1 MATNPMP
8 GITDFMRDV
17 LGRYICNGL
26 DEALRSAD
34 RTTVRPD
41 GRPQIEAKDFDLI
54 VIGGGT
60 FGPAVAE
67 HMAFRDR
74 ARQHRILVLEAGPFV
89 LPEHVQ
95 NLPILGLNVPGAT
108 TIQELRDAGNFG
120 PDRPRNEVW
129 GLPWHSATRFPGL
142 AFCLGGRSLYFGGW
156 SPEPLSTELPV
167 GPWPAAVVSDLTATA
182 LPDGSPGYFRQASD
196 QIGVTQTNDFIFG
209 DLHRA
214 MRDQLFGGIGQV
226 ADAVPLP
233 SLPDH
238 PTVRYEFAGQAL
250 NQDARRALL
259 GLAPGETP
267 PSEANTRNQLKLEA
281 PLAVQGESG
290 HAGFFP
296 FNKFSTVPLLIKA
309 AREAYNESRDSAD
322 RGDDARKR
330 LMIVPYCHVSR
341 LITVPDGNE
350 WRVVSIE
357 TNLGNITVPAT
368 AKVIIALGTI
378 ESARLALVS
387 FGDIP
392 PAAYDRIGTN
402 LIAHLRS
409 NLDIRIPRTALA
421 SLPATAAALQASA
434 LFVKGRHDFATD
446 GIADGSS
453 AHFHLQITASGLGA
467 VGNNS
472 EAELFKKIPD
482 IDTYNV
488 HRNANDTHVVIT
500 IRGIG
505 EMQPQ
510 NPDNRVTLDPNPA
523 EIDFGVR
530 RSLVRIANPLDA
542 NQRGNN
548 PLSAKDF
555 FLWEAMDQ
563 AARDVASVFG
573 VAQPPNPGR
582 DGLGTTH
589 HEAGALAMGEAVSDS
604 VTLPDC
610 RVRHITNAYVAG
622 PALYPTAGSPNPM
635 LTGVALARRLGD
647 QLASSQPFVANDGF
661 QVLFDG
667 FNTSQWRM
675 STIRNQP
682 PGRDNPGRMR
692 VIDGTLETVGGNDLG
707 LFWCTTPTPPNF
719 ILRLQWLRLT
729 HESNSGV
736 FVRFPNPDS
745 QNYDN
750 TAYVGVHFGFEVQ
763 IDELG
768 APDGL
773 AIHRTGAIYRDD
785 NRTDNETLTQQPAH
799 PVGEWNDYEI
809 HVQDQIYTVF
819 LNGTQVCVFDNTTT
833 YPGRGL
839 PSTPGA
845 PSFVGLQVYSNFS
858 HFVRFCHVRI
868 QAI

>member
-8 GITDFMRDV
+8 GITDFTRDV

-26 DEALRSAD
+26 DEAQRSAD
-34 RTTVRPD
+34 RTVMRPD

-60 FGPAVAE
+60 FGPVVAE

-74 ARQHRILVLEAGPFV
+74 ARSHRILVLEAGPFV

-95 NLPILGLNVPGAT
+95 NLPVLGLNVPGAT

-120 PDRPRNEVW
+120 ANRPRNEVW

-156 SPEPLSTELPV
+156 SPEPLSTELPA
-167 GPWPAAVVSDLTATA
+167 GPWPATAVRDLTALT
-182 LPDGSPGYFRQASD
+182 LPDGAPGYFRQASD

-214 MRDQLFGGIGQV
+214 MREQLFGGMGQV
-226 ADAVPLP
+226 TDAVPLAN
-233 SLPDH
+233 LPDH

-250 NQDARRALL
+250 NPDVRRALL
-259 GLAPGETP
+259 GLAPGATP
-267 PSEANTRNQLKLEA
+267 PSEAETRNQLKLEA
-281 PLAVQGESG
+281 PLAVQGQSG

-296 FNKFSTVPLLIKA
+296 FNKFSTVPLLTKA
-309 AREAYNESRDSAD
+309 SREAFNESCDSIGQ
-322 RGDDARKR
+322 GDDARKR
-330 LMIVPYCHVSR
+330 LMVVPYCHVSR
-341 LITVPDGNE
+341 LRTVPDGNE

-357 TNLGNITVPAT
+357 TNLGNITVPAG

-387 FGDIP
+387 FGDMP

-421 SLPATAAALQASA
+421 SLPAAVAALQVSA
-434 LFVKGRHDFATD
+434 LFVKGRHAFADD

-467 VGNNS
+467 LGNNS

-482 IDTYNV
+482 IDTYNA

-510 NPDNRVTLDPNPA
+510 NPDNRVTLDPD
-523 EIDFGVR
+523 IDFGVR
-530 RSLVRIANPLDA
+530 RSLVRIADPLDP
-542 NQRGNN
+542 NQRANN

-563 AARDVASVFG
+563 AARDVADVFG
-573 VAQPPNPGR
+573 VAQSPNPSR

-589 HEAGALAMGEAVSDS
+589 HEAGTLAMGEAASNS

-610 RVRHITNAYVAG
+610 RVRHLTNAYVAG
-622 PALYPTAGSPNPM
+622 PAVYPTVGSPNPM

-647 QLASSQPFVANDGF
+647 QLARSQPFVANDGF

-682 PGRDNPGRMR
+682 AGRENPGRMR

-729 HESNSGV
+729 HESNAGV
-736 FVRFPNPDS
+736 FVRFPDPDS
-745 QNYDN
+745 KNYNN
-750 TAYVGVHFGFEVQ
+750 TAYVGVDFGFEVQ

-773 AIHRTGAIYRDD
+773 AIHRTGAIYRGD
-785 NRTDNETLTQQPAH
+785 NRTDNETLTQQPAR

-809 HVQDQIYTVF
+809 RVQAQSYTVL

-839 PSTPGA
+839 PSAPGA
-845 PSFVGLQVYSNFS
+845 PSFIGLQVYSNRS
-858 HFVRFCHVRI
+858 YFVRFRHVRM
-868 QAI
+868 QAL

>member
-1 MATNPMP
+1 MPTNPMP
-8 GITDFMRDV
+8 WITDFTRDV

-26 DEALRSAD
+26 DEARNSANP
-34 RTTVRPD
+34 TVVRPD

-60 FGPAVAE
+60 FGPVVAE

-74 ARQHRILVLEAGPFV
+74 AREHRILVLEAGPFV

-95 NLPILGLNVPGAT
+95 NLPMLGLNVPGAT
-108 TIQELRDAGNFG
+108 SIQELRNANNFG
-120 PDRPRNEVW
+120 PDKPRNEVW

-142 AFCLGGRSLYFGGW
+142 AFCIGGRSIYWGGW

-167 GPWPAAVVSDLTATA
+167 GPWPAAVVNDLTAAA

-214 MRDQLFGGIGQV
+214 MRDQLFAGIGQV
-226 ADAVPLP
+226 TDAIPLAN
-233 SLPDH
+233 LPDH
-238 PTVRYEFAGQAL
+238 PTVRYELAGQAL
-250 NQDARRALL
+250 SPDTRRKLL
-259 GLAPGETP
+259 GLEPGVAP
-267 PSEANTRNQLKLEA
+267 PSEVNTKNQLKVEA
-281 PLAVQGESG
+281 PLAVQGQSG

-309 AREAYNESRDSAD
+309 NREAFNESCNSLGQ
-322 RGDDARKR
+322 GDDARKR
-330 LMIVPYCHVSR
+330 LMILPHCHVSR
-341 LITVPDGNE
+341 LNTAPDGNE
-350 WRVVSIE
+350 WRVVSID
-357 TNLGNITVPAT
+357 TNLGNITVPAG

-378 ESARLALVS
+378 ESTRLALAS
-387 FGDIP
+387 FGAIP
-392 PAAYDRIGTN
+392 QAAYQRIGTN

-421 SLPATAAALQASA
+421 SLPAVVTALQASA
-434 LFVKGRHDFATD
+434 LFVKGRHDFAND
-446 GIADGSS
+446 GINDGSS

-467 VGNNS
+467 LGNNS

-482 IDTYNV
+482 IDTYNA

-510 NPDNRVTLDPNPA
+510 NPDNHVIPDQ
-523 EIDFGVR
+523 EMEFGVPR
-530 RSLVRIANPLDA
+530 VLVRIADPQDP
-542 NQRGNN
+542 NQRANN

-555 FLWEAMDQ
+555 FLWQAMDQ
-563 AARDVASVFG
+563 AAQDVATLFG
-573 VAQPPNPGR
+573 VASPPNPVR

-589 HEAGALAMGEAVSDS
+589 HEAGTLAMGEVASNS

-610 RVRHITNAYVAG
+610 QVRHITNAYVAG
-622 PALYPTAGSPNPM
+622 PALYPTVGSPNPM

-647 QLASSQPFVANDGF
+647 QLATSQPFVANDGF
-661 QVLFDG
+661 QVLFNG
-667 FNTSQWRM
+667 FDTSKWRM
-675 STIRNQP
+675 STIRKQ

-707 LFWCTTPTPPNF
+707 LFWCTTPTPPDF

-729 HESNSGV
+729 QESNSGV

-745 QNYDN
+745 KNYDN
-750 TAYVGVHFGFEVQ
+750 TAFVGVDFGFEVQ

-773 AIHRTGAIYRDD
+773 NIHRTGAIYRGD
-785 NRTDNETLTQQPAH
+785 NRADNETLTQQAAR
-799 PVGEWNDYEI
+799 PVGQWNDYEI
-809 HVQDQIYTVF
+809 RVQGQIYTVF
-819 LNGTQVCVFDNTTT
+819 LNGTQVCVFDNTAT

-839 PSTPGA
+839 PSAAGA
-845 PSFVGLQVYSNFS
+845 DSFIGLQVYSNLS
-858 HFVRFCHVRI
+858 HFVRFRNVRI

>member
-1 MATNPMP
+1 MVTGA
-8 GITDFMRDV
+8 
-17 LGRYICNGL
+17 
-26 DEALRSAD
+26 
-34 RTTVRPD
+34 
-41 GRPQIEAKDFDLI
+41 
-54 VIGGGT
+54 
-60 FGPAVAE
+60 AE
-67 HMAFRDR
+67 
-74 ARQHRILVLEAGPFV
+74 
-89 LPEHVQ
+89 
-95 NLPILGLNVPGAT
+95 
-108 TIQELRDAGNFG
+108 
-120 PDRPRNEVW
+120 
-129 GLPWHSATRFPGL
+129 
-142 AFCLGGRSLYFGGW
+142 
-156 SPEPLSTELPV
+156 
-167 GPWPAAVVSDLTATA
+167 PAAVVSDLTAAA

-214 MRDQLFGGIGQV
+214 MRNQLFGSIGQV
-226 ADAVPLP
+226 TDAVPLA

-250 NQDARRALL
+250 NSDTRRVLL

-290 HAGFFP
+290 HAEFFP

-309 AREAYNESRDSAD
+309 AREAYNESRDSAG

-330 LMIVPYCHVSR
+330 LMIVSHCHVSR
-341 LITVPDGNE
+341 LITVPEGNE

-357 TNLGNITVPAT
+357 TNLGNITVPAA

-378 ESARLALVS
+378 ESTRLALVS

-421 SLPATAAALQASA
+421 SLPATIATLQASA
-434 LFVKGRHDFATD
+434 LFVKGRHDFAAD

-467 VGNNS
+467 LGNNS

-523 EIDFGVR
+523 EVDFGVR

-542 NQRGNN
+542 NQRVNN

-563 AARDVASVFG
+563 AARDVARVFG

-589 HEAGALAMGEAVSDS
+589 HEAGTLAMGEVASDS

-610 RVRHITNAYVAG
+610 RIRHITNAYVAG
-622 PALYPTAGSPNPM
+622 PALYPTVGSPNPM

-647 QLASSQPFVANDGF
+647 QLASSQPFVTNDGS

-675 STIRNQP
+675 STVRNQP
-682 PGRDNPGRMR
+682 SGRDNPGRMR

-736 FVRFPNPDS
+736 FVRFPDPDS
-745 QNYDN
+745 KNYDN
-750 TAYVGVHFGFEVQ
+750 TAYVGVDFGFEVQ

-773 AIHRTGAIYRDD
+773 AIHRTGAIYRGD

-799 PVGEWNDYEI
+799 SVGEWNDYEI
-809 HVQDQIYTVF
+809 RVQD
-819 LNGTQVCVFDNTTT
+819 
-833 YPGRGL
+833 
-839 PSTPGA
+839 
-845 PSFVGLQVYSNFS
+845 
-858 HFVRFCHVRI
+858 
-868 QAI
+868 

>member
-1 MATNPMP
+1 MATNSLPS
-8 GITDFMRDV
+8 ITDFTRDV

-26 DEALRSAD
+26 DEARRSTD
-34 RTTVRPD
+34 PTVVRPD
-41 GRPQIEAKDFDLI
+41 SRPQIEAKDFDLI

-60 FGPAVAE
+60 FGAVVTE

-74 ARQHRILVLEAGPFV
+74 AREHRILVLEAGPFI

-95 NLPILGLNVPGAT
+95 NLPMLGLNVPGAT
-108 TIQELRDAGNFG
+108 SIQELRDANNFG
-120 PDRPRNEVW
+120 LDKPRNEVW

-142 AFCLGGRSLYFGGW
+142 AFCIGGRSIYWGGW
-156 SPEPLSTELPV
+156 SPEPLNTELPV
-167 GPWPAAVVSDLTATA
+167 GPWPAAVVNDLTAAA

-214 MRDQLFGGIGQV
+214 MRDQLFAGIGQV
-226 ADAVPLP
+226 TDAIPLAN
-233 SLPDH
+233 LPDH
-238 PTVRYEFAGQAL
+238 PTVRYEFAGQPL
-250 NQDARRALL
+250 NSDTRRKLL
-259 GLAPGETP
+259 GLEPGVAP
-267 PSEANTRNQLKLEA
+267 PSEVNTKNQLKLEA
-281 PLAVQGESG
+281 PLAVQGQSG

-309 AREAYNESRDSAD
+309 AREAFNESVNSLGQ
-322 RGDDARKR
+322 GDDARKR
-330 LMIVPYCHVSR
+330 LMILPHCHVSQ
-341 LITVPDGNE
+341 LITVPDGNQ
-350 WRVVSIE
+350 WRVVTIK
-357 TNLGNITVPAT
+357 TNLGDITVPAT

-378 ESARLALVS
+378 ESTRLALAS
-387 FGDIP
+387 FGAIP
-392 PAAYDRIGTN
+392 QAAYDRIGTN

-409 NLDIRIPRTALA
+409 NLDIRIPRTALTF
-421 SLPATAAALQASA
+421 LPAAVTALQASA
-434 LFVKGRHDFATD
+434 LFVKGRHDFANN
-446 GIADGSS
+446 GINDGSS

-467 VGNNS
+467 LGNNS

-482 IDTYNV
+482 IDTYNA
-488 HRNANDTHVVIT
+488 HRNANDSHVVIT

-510 NPDNRVTLDPNPA
+510 NPDNRVTPDSETEFDVPRA
-523 EIDFGVR
+523 F
-530 RSLVRIANPLDA
+530 VRIANPLDP
-542 NQRGNN
+542 NQRANN
-548 PLSAKDF
+548 QLSEKDF

-563 AARDVASVFG
+563 AARDVATVFG
-573 VAQPPNPGR
+573 VAQPPNPVR

-589 HEAGALAMGEAVSDS
+589 HEAGTLAMGEVASNS

-622 PALYPTAGSPNPM
+622 PALYPTVGSPNPM

-647 QLASSQPFVANDGF
+647 QLANSQPFVANDGF
-661 QVLFDG
+661 QVLFNG
-667 FNTSQWRM
+667 FDTSQWRM

-729 HESNSGV
+729 NDSNSGV
-736 FVRFPNPDS
+736 FVRFPDPGN
-745 QNYDN
+745 QGYNN
-750 TAYVGVHFGFEVQ
+750 TAYVGVDFGFEIQ

-773 AIHRTGAIYRDD
+773 AVHRTGAIYRGD
-785 NRTDNETLTQQPAH
+785 NRTDNETLNLQAAR
-799 PVGEWNDYEI
+799 PVGQWNDYEI
-809 HVQDQIYTVF
+809 RVQNQIYTVL
-819 LNGTQVCVFDNTTT
+819 LNGTQVCVFDNTAT
-833 YPGRGL
+833 YPGRGI
-839 PSTPGA
+839 PSAPGA
-845 PSFVGLQVYSNFS
+845 PSFIGLQVYSNPS
-858 HFVRFCHVRI
+858 YFVRFRHIRI